1 MHRSMKIKSVRRY
14 ENNFLIIVSLL
25 IAIVYT
31 LPFFV
36 GGMMGGGGS
45 GNLFSNPTWVIPRSL
60 WYLAHGYVSLLVFS
74 YFNFRWKDYLIPSKA
89 SGFLYYLLLSIY
101 NILLILLLLFI
112 TIYFAEYTVGNPF
125 GKDKAFYFYLWK
137 YILLY
142 PTALLI
148 AYVLH
153 LLTKSR
159 IIEIENIKLREESLS
174 SQLKSLKDQINPH
187 FLFNSLNTLSS
198 VIRVGKK
205 ESALRFVDDLSNVY
219 RYVLE
224 RYEENTVSLHDELK
238 VLESY
243 IFMLK
248 ERFGD
253 KLIINIE
260 IPEKM
265 QSALVPPMALH
276 VLIENAIKHNE
287 VSAASPLSIEIK
299 GQDQEITVRNKL
311 QKKSMEQ
318 DKLGLG
324 LSNLSKRYQL
334 LSGKEILI
342 QLSKNEF
349 VVKIPVIRKS

>member
-1 MHRSMKIKSVRRY
+1 MKVISVRRY

-25 IAIVYT
+25 IAMVYT

-36 GGMMGGGGS
+36 GGLMGS
-45 GNLFSNPTWVIPRSL
+45 GNSANLFTNPDWVIPRSL
-60 WYLAHGYVSLLVFS
+60 WYLAQSFVSLLVFS
-74 YFNFRWKDYLIPSKA
+74 YFNFRWKDYLMPA
-89 SGFLYYLLLSIY
+89 RFSGFLFYLLLSFY
-101 NILLILLLLFI
+101 NILLIILMLFL
-112 TIYFAEYTVGNPF
+112 TIFFAEYTVGNPF
-125 GKDKAFYFYLWK
+125 GKDKAIYFYLWK
-137 YILLY
+137 YILIY
-142 PTALLI
+142 PTALLM
-148 AYVLH
+148 AYILQ

-205 ESALRFVDDLSNVY
+205 ESALQFVDDLSNVY

-224 RYEENTVSLHDELK
+224 RYEENTVNLRDELK

-253 KLIINIE
+253 KLIIRID

-265 QSALVPPMALH
+265 KSAYVPPMALH

-287 VSAASPLSIEIK
+287 VSAASPLHIEIDGK
-299 GQDQEITVRNKL
+299 ENEIRVRNKL
-311 QKKSMEQ
+311 QKKAMDQ

-334 LSGKEILI
+334 LSGKDILI
-342 QLSKNEF
+342 QANDDEF
-349 VVKIPVIRKS
+349 VVKIPIILKP